1 MAKRGILILMVLF
14 VMTSGSLPLK
24 VLSHPARPNGGV
36 AMRGSPAPNI
46 AQVTRMEL
54 RAVPKEYRGPCPKVI
69 RFIGEITFDG
79 PGKTVYNIER
89 SDGAKPHMEEISP
102 SPVQGQK
109 RVDDTWEIGKSLE
122 GWRCWPP
129 ATSGPTRRNSGW
141 SAPSSRAGDRRLS
154 P

>member
-36 AMRGSPAPNI
+36 AMRGSPVPNI

-79 PGKTVYNIER
+79 PGKMVYNIER
-89 SDGAKPHMEEISP
+89 SDGAKLAHGRDLSFA
-102 SPVQGQK
+102 GAGTK

-122 GWRCWPP
+122 GWEML
-129 ATSGPTRRNSGW
+129 ASGDQRSNKAEFRVECTK
-141 SAPSSRAGDRRLS
+141 
-154 P
+154 